1 MCWAESGSGNA
12 WFSIARVVAFEEP
25 ETGLSAGFKG
35 VKSGSEDTD
44 ESLLVMEVGARN
56 ARS

>member
-1 MCWAESGSGNA
+1 
-12 WFSIARVVAFEEP
+12 VAFEEP

-56 ARS
+56 LLQVIDDSSSTEFSQMT